1 MSVKKIIILVTFLVG
16 SWVMAQQSTSKQ
28 INQIK
33 RNPLYLY
40 SEATMDTE
48 DEAHKIACEM
58 LLQQVK
64 EYIASR
70 KTLTG
75 TDNILIKDIKTKSE
89 SLMMR
94 RGAMYRVFVYVSKI
108 DIEAVDNVTTINI
121 TTGTTTSTNK
131 VMSKV
136 TEVESSVES
145 KQEEYKE
152 AEKDENVVPNTNGW
166 VEPETMS
173 MSKPA
178 LVVEDEEM
186 QATLSTEVISA
197 NMQST
202 NLPKWQQQAIE
213 TLLRCDNL
221 FSIQSKL
228 SRLKSEYKIS
238 RYGTP
243 DKCRSVENSYWIIFD
258 DDGKLITILGEGKN
272 ERVDYS
278 SMQTSSLEKYKG
290 MNALWFNFAK

>member
-152 AEKDENVVPNTNGW
+152 AEKDENVVSNRKVVSETKR
-166 VEPETMS
+166 EPT
-173 MSKPA
+173 
-178 LVVEDEEM
+178 VVVKDEET

-243 DKCRSVENSYWIIFD
+243 DKCRSVEKSYWIIFD

>member
-1 MSVKKIIILVTFLVG
+1 MSIKKIIILVTFLVG
-16 SWVMAQQSTSKQ
+16 SWAMAQQSISKQ

-40 SEATMDTE
+40 SEATMTTE
-48 DEAHKIACEM
+48 DEAHKVACEM

-121 TTGTTTSTNK
+121 STGTTTSTNK
-131 VMSKV
+131 VVSKV

-145 KQEEYKE
+145 KQKEYKK
-152 AEKDENVVPNTNGW
+152 AEKDENVVPNRKVVSETKK
-166 VEPETMS
+166 EPTV
-173 MSKPA
+173 
-178 LVVEDEEM
+178 VVEDEKT
-186 QATLSTEVISA
+186 QATHLTEVISA

-202 NLPKWQQQAIE
+202 HLSKWQQQAIE
-213 TLLRCDNL
+213 ILLGCDDL

-243 DKCRSVENSYWIIFD
+243 DKCRSVEKSYWIIFD